1 NLLAGKKIGLNWEA
15 VTDKSHNYFEVEK
28 SADAVGFTS
37 IGKIASGAPFSFTD
51 YAPFNGNNYYR
62 IKEVD
67 MDGKLTYS
75 KIINIP
81 YNEGKAGVRI
91 YPNPVTD
98 LLQLKINDRS
108 TGNVDIKITD
118 AQGRVV
124 YTATDVENNGNEI
137 KINTHAFI
145 PQVYILKVTGK
156 QGDII
161 SIEKFIKH

>member
-1 NLLAGKKIGLNWEA
+1 
-15 VTDKSHNYFEVEK
+15 
-28 SADAVGFTS
+28 
-37 IGKIASGAPFSFTD
+37 
-51 YAPFNGNNYYR
+51 
-62 IKEVD
+62 
-67 MDGKLTYS
+67 MDGKVTYS

-81 YNEGKAGVRI
+81 YNEGKAGVLI